1 MGEQRLRVLRQRS
14 KRCCNRSNLPGANTV
29 RVLMGHPPST
39 TEWTA
44 NDTNG
49 FSRFHARLPKRHPRA
64 SHNCQGRRTSADER
78 RTAKPKQEVGFDALP
93 YTGSNSQQDHS
104 SLSISFASL
113 TIMTMQIT

>member
-1 MGEQRLRVLRQRS
+1 MDMRGHSALVLQSPGRRMRRWRRGRW

-49 FSRFHARLPKRHPRA
+49 FSRFHARLPKRHILPTTILKQSFVDGA
-64 SHNCQGRRTSADER
+64 QYLLLFLSQGDHTSESKA
-78 RTAKPKQEVGFDALP
+78 AL
-93 YTGSNSQQDHS
+93 G
-104 SLSISFASL
+104 IA
-113 TIMTMQIT
+113 

>member
-49 FSRFHARLPKRHPRA
+49 FSRFHARLPKRHDLPSLCGLYSLFA
-64 SHNCQGRRTSADER
+64 VIHHNSYD
-78 RTAKPKQEVGFDALP
+78 
-93 YTGSNSQQDHS
+93 TG
-104 SLSISFASL
+104 
-113 TIMTMQIT
+113 MTLQIVVSGAFRVTFV